1 MAKRYLTASKA
12 VVGATLPWNIFNED
26 GVLLLKAGEEITSE
40 LQAYRLATQGLY
52 FDEGVGVSDIGQAER
67 EPPSVVRTLN
77 LAHKLLQ
84 QALPALIEQGGAEE
98 KIRPIAQLVFDALE
112 LSPDVAVATIFLNQD
127 AAPYVYRH
135 CVDTA
140 ILAALIGRAM
150 GQSSEDVRITI
161 SAALTQNVG
170 MLKYQDALNN
180 KRAALSEQ
188 ELTVVHQHPIHG
200 VNILTQAGVTN
211 EQWLSYVLSHHES
224 EDGSGYPYGK
234 KGEELP
240 LAAKLIGF
248 ADRYCARL
256 TDKKYAKQI
265 LPNAAL
271 RDILINYGKETAP
284 ILAAHFI
291 KVIGQYP
298 PGTTVRLK
306 NGEIGVV
313 LKKSAPPNGA
323 VIRVTILKSG
333 MPTHEVLVRDTE
345 NQEYTIKEEVQKEAA
360 GGHLVMSRFW
370 GAVAAG

>member
-40 LQAYRLATQGLY
+40 LQAHRLATQGLY
-52 FDEGVGVSDIGQAER
+52 FDEGVGAADIGQAER
-67 EPPSVVRTLN
+67 EPPSVVRALN

-84 QALPALIEQGGAEE
+84 QALPALIEQGDAEA
-98 KIRPIAQLVFDALE
+98 KIQPIAQLIFDALE
-112 LSPDVAVATIFLNQD
+112 LGPDVAVATIFLNQD

-150 GQSSEDVRITI
+150 GQSSEDVHITI
-161 SAALTQNVG
+161 SAALTQNIG

-224 EDGSGYPYGK
+224 EDGSGYPHGK
-234 KGEELP
+234 KGDELP

-256 TDKKYAKQI
+256 TDKKYAKQT

-323 VIRVTILKSG
+323 VIRVTISKSG

-345 NQEYTIKEEVQKEAA
+345 NQEYAIKEEVHKEEA